1 MSENS
6 VQVNGGVTGKG
17 FRPGKSGN
25 PGGQP
30 TWVKALRDSLK
41 ELSPKGRRV
50 MERVFDRALN
60 TETLDKIIGDGES
73 SPEAVLKAETA
84 LQNRLSLATK
94 AQEVLLTY
102 VLPKPTQRHKVSGQ
116 LDGNPLREVSTE
128 EIAAYLKRGKEG
140 EGK

>member
-1 MSENS
+1 MSADS

-41 ELSPKGRRV
+41 ELSPKGRKV

-60 TETLDKIIGDGES
+60 TDALTKVIEDGES

-84 LQNRLSLATK
+84 LHNRLALATK
-94 AQEVLLTY
+94 AQEVLLAY

-116 LDGNPLREVSTE
+116 VENPLAGLSTE
-128 EIAAYLKRGKEG
+128 ALQAFLKGSKE